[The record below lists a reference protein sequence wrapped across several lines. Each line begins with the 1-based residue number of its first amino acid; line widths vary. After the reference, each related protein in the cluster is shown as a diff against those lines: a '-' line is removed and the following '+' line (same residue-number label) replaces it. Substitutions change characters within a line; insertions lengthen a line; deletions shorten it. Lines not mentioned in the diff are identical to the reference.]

1 MKLVAIETSTPIGS
15 IALFEDGELVAESEE
30 RASNAHGESIVETL
44 ASLLDKSKWRAR
56 DVARW
61 AVGVGPGSFTGTRI
75 GVSTVKGIAIAS
87 GADVVAVSAF
97 DAVSDGV
104 RIEKGETS
112 AVFLDAQRG
121 EVFVHSTCIKEPV
134 FATISRV
141 PELVGAWQSPR
152 LVAIGA
158 GAKLVDFSAT
168 PHVRI
173 VADAPHDVPH
183 ARTIARIAM
192 TRSPTLVDA
201 LEPLYVRPPDVTVSK
216 K

>member
-15 IALFEDGELVAESEE
+15 IALFENGALVAESEE
-30 RASNAHGESIVETL
+30 RASNAHGESIVATL
-44 ASLLDKSKWRAR
+44 ASLLEKSKWRAR
-56 DVARW
+56 DVERW
-61 AVGVGPGSFTGTRI
+61 AVGIGPGSFTGTRI

-97 DAVSDGV
+97 DAVSEGV
-104 RIEKGETS
+104 SVEEGEAS

-121 EVFVHSTCIKEPV
+121 EVFVHSTHIKEPI
-134 FATISRV
+134 FAMISKI
-141 PELVGAWQSPR
+141 PELVGAWRAPR

-168 PHVRI
+168 PRVRM

-183 ARTIARIAM
+183 ARTIATIAM
-192 TRSPTLVDA
+192 TRSPTPVDT